1 MPDRRT
7 VLTFATALLLT
18 GGRGLVRS
26 ASAEPA
32 DRASAFIKA
41 TGDKLVAV
49 VNGPG
54 SAQDKRRSMTDIIDT
69 TVDVDAVAKFSLGR
83 FWRQASTEQQKLYLN
98 LFHQVLVTSITAKIG
113 DYQGVRIS
121 VGKSQMRD
129 EDAWVSSVVE
139 RPNNPP
145 TNVDWV
151 ISNPTATPK
160 IIDVVAEGTSMRL
173 TQRSD
178 YASYLAHNNNDIDS
192 LISAMR
198 QQVAQAT

>member
-18 GGRGLVRS
+18 GGRGIRS
-26 ASAEPA
+26 AFADSGV
-32 DRASAFIKA
+32 DRAGAFIKA
-41 TGDKLVAV
+41 TSDKLVAV

-69 TVDVDAVAKFSLGR
+69 AVDVDAVAKFSLGR
-83 FWRQASTEQQKLYLN
+83 FWRQASAEQQKLYLH

-113 DYQGVRIS
+113 DYQGVRIA
-121 VGKSQMRD
+121 VGKAQMRD
-129 EDAWVSSVVE
+129 EEAWVSSIVE

-151 ISNPTATPK
+151 ISNPAATPK

-198 QQVAQAT
+198 QQVGQAT